1 MERRDEAVNGYKTI
15 RTSTG
20 HRIRVRMSDEEIAAK
35 TLYNIALVVLP
46 FVSSVLMFWVWVK
59 AV

>member
-1 MERRDEAVNGYKTI
+1 MTGYKTI

-20 HRIRVRMSDEEIAAK
+20 HRIRVRMSDEERAAR

-46 FVSSVLMFWVWVK
+46 FVSSVLMFWVWIK

>member
-1 MERRDEAVNGYKTI
+1 MKGY
-15 RTSTG
+15 RTVRTTTG
-20 HRIRVRMSDEEIAAK
+20 HRIRVRMSEEEIAAN

-46 FVSSVLMFWVWVK
+46 FVSSVLMFFLWVK

>member
-1 MERRDEAVNGYKTI
+1 MKYKTI

-20 HRIRVRMSDEEIAAK
+20 HRIRVRMSDEERAAR

-46 FVSSVLMFWVWVK
+46 FVCSTLMFFLWVK